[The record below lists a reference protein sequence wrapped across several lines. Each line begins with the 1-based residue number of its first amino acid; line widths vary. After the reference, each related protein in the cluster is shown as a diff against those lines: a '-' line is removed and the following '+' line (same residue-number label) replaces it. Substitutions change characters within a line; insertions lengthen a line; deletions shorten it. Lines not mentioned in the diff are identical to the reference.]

1 MKTQLLI
8 NGGDYICKVITLYV
22 LIMVELIGGAVFPLY
37 DLKSRDHLLPGH
49 KNDILLYVLLG
60 YIPL

>member
-37 DLKSRDHLLPGH
+37 DLKNRDHLLPGH
-49 KNDILLYVLLG
+49 KSDILLYVLLG